1 MSVKVRLF
9 IMMFLQYTIWGA
21 WYPAYSDYM
30 QNVLGFDG
38 TQVGVIYGLL
48 SLATIISPFLG
59 GQLADRYFAA
69 QKVIGV
75 LQLLGGALLFYVST
89 IKSYNSLMWIF
100 FIYCL
105 IYAPTLA
112 LTNSMAFHHL
122 KDSEKEFGFVRVGG
136 TIGWIVIG
144 LVLSGWRYLAPVQGD
159 MMLLAAVM
167 SIALGLYAFTLPNTP
182 PSKDKANPLAFVA
195 ALKMLKNTNF
205 AVFIIINFIVSTELM
220 FYYVLTGPFLVS
232 EKIGVPSQALSG
244 VMVIAQAAEILVMAL
259 LLPYF
264 LPKYGIRKTLTI
276 GILAWPLRYAV
287 FAIGAP
293 KWLVIASLALHGFC
307 YVFFFTAS
315 QIYVD
320 TVAPKDIRASAQ
332 SLIFQVTIG
341 LGMYI
346 GSFFSGWIQNLF
358 SVMDEQGAI
367 VSTNWTGV
375 FLVPFVL
382 TVLCAAIFVAT
393 FKEKL
398 QFSELTDTKK

>member
-1 MSVKVRLF
+1 MGLKLRLF
-9 IMMFLQYTIWGA
+9 FMMFLQYTIWGA
-21 WYPAYSDYM
+21 WYPAYSAYL
-30 QNVLGFDG
+30 QTIGFNG
-38 TQVGVIYGLL
+38 MQVGIIYGLL
-48 SLATIISPFLG
+48 SLATIISPFFG
-59 GQLADRYFAA
+59 GQLADRYLNAEKVVAA
-69 QKVIGV
+69 LNLI
-75 LQLLGGALLFYVST
+75 GGALLFYVAK
-89 IKSYNSLMWIF
+89 IEEYRSLVWIF

-112 LTNSMAFHHL
+112 LTNTIAFRNL

-136 TIGWIVIG
+136 TIGWIAIG
-144 LVLSGWRYLAPVQGD
+144 LTLSGLRYLISVKGD
-159 MMLLAAVM
+159 VMILAGIM
-167 SIALGLYAFTLPNTP
+167 SLIAGLYAFTLPSTP
-182 PSKDKANPLAFVA
+182 PSKDKTNPLAFLA
-195 ALKMLKNTNF
+195 AIKMLKNTNF
-205 AVFIIINFIVSTELM
+205 AVFIIINFVVSTELM

-232 EKIGVPSQALSG
+232 PKIGIASAALSG

-276 GILAWPLRYAV
+276 GILAWPLRYLV

-332 SLIFQVTIG
+332 SLIFLVTIG
-341 LGMYI
+341 LGMYL
-346 GSFFSGWIQNLF
+346 GSFFAGWIQNLF
-358 SVMDEQGAI
+358 STFGENGAI
-367 VSTNWTGV
+367 INTNWTGV

-382 TVLCAAIFVAT
+382 TILCAAAFVLT

-398 QFSELTDTKK
+398 QFESES